1 MATPKRDSKIEG
13 QEISKTRAMKVDRWA
28 RVIMII
34 MFVIECTTIL
44 AFGLTHDEPINK
56 KPGYGIHYLE
66 SVKQD
71 F

>member
-1 MATPKRDSKIEG
+1 MDPKIEG

-28 RVIMII
+28 RVIMLI
-34 MFVIECTTIL
+34 MFVIECTTLL
-44 AFGLTHDEPINK
+44 AFGLTHDEPIKK